1 MLIYGPS
8 PGPIL
13 KGKKETR
20 VKQVKKLLALT
31 LALSMTA
38 GLTACGGGDEGGSTG
53 GESVYRELY
62 SSEVET
68 LNYLYTSFT
77 NDYRMCANMVD
88 CLVEYDPYGVMKPA
102 LAESWEHNEDY
113 TEWTFKIRQGVKW
126 VNAQGE
132 EVADVTAN
140 DWVSAAKWVNDAAN
154 NSSNQYM
161 YNGIVKN
168 AQEYFNYTAYL
179 LESENGTK
187 TTDAD
192 GNPIEPVPEVSF
204 DDVGVKA
211 VDDYTLV
218 YTMASPCTYFPSVL
232 SYTTYMPVYGPFLE
246 EQGEMF
252 GVDNQ
257 SVLYNGAY
265 IMSEFEPQN
274 HRTLVKN
281 PTYWDKDNVFID
293 KLEFRYNASATTLG
307 PESFLRGEVDYAE
320 LDASLLS
327 AWQSDPEKQN
337 QLSASRPSVA
347 FSYFFCFNF
356 EPRFDE
362 SLDPDN
368 WTLAVNNENF
378 RQSIFHALDRVN
390 ALEVVEPNTPE
401 NLLNNTITP
410 ATFTEA
416 AGLDYTQYPA
426 LKAISDG
433 DSFDEATALD
443 YKAKAVEELTAAG
456 ASFPIQMYMRY
467 NPATTNWDKEC
478 QVIEQQLE
486 GLLGTDYID
495 VVVEAGPSTNFLS
508 MVRRTGD
515 YGFMKCNWGADY
527 ADPQTWTDPFKSQD
541 NSYNF
546 MAQDPNLEIGQKPC
560 TNKSPETQALM
571 EEYYAL
577 IDAAKA
583 ITNDDEARYTAF
595 AEAEAFL
602 IEHAIVVPFSISS
615 SGYVA
620 TRLNVFEAQYAPYG
634 MALQCFKFQKL
645 REEPMGL
652 EEFNSLYD
660 QWLKDRTA
668 AIAAADAE

>member
-1 MLIYGPS
+1 M
-8 PGPIL
+8 
-13 KGKKETR
+13 KR
-20 VKQVKKLLALT
+20 VKKLLALT

-38 GLTACGGGDEGGSTG
+38 GLAACGGEGGSAA
-53 GESVYRELY
+53 GESVYRQLY
-62 SSEVET
+62 ASEVET
-68 LNYLYTSFT
+68 LNYLYTANT
-77 NDYRMCANMVD
+77 NDYQMCANMVD
-88 CLVEYDPYGVMKPA
+88 CLVEYDPYGVMQPA

-113 TEWTFKIRQGVKW
+113 TQWTFQIRQGVKW

-132 EVADVTAN
+132 EVADVTAH
-140 DWVSAAKWVNDAAN
+140 DWVSSAKWVNDAAN
-154 NSSNQYM
+154 SSSNQYM

-179 LESENGTK
+179 LESENGAK

-218 YTMASPCTYFPSVL
+218 YTMVSPCTYFPSVL

-246 EQGEMF
+246 EQGDMF

-327 AWQSDPEKQN
+327 AWQNDPEKQN

-356 EPRFDE
+356 EPRFDA

-368 WTLAVNNENF
+368 WMLAVNNENF

-401 NLLNNTITP
+401 NLLSNTITP

-433 DSFDEATALD
+433 DSFDEAAALD

-486 GLLGTDYID
+486 GLLGADYID

-527 ADPQTWTDPFKSQD
+527 ADPQTWTDPFKAQD

-546 MAQDPNLEIGQKPC
+546 MAQDPDLQIGQEPC

-583 ITNDDEARYTAF
+583 ITTDDEARYTAF

-602 IEHAIVVPFSISS
+602 IEHAIVIPFSISS
-615 SGYVA
+615 SAGYVA

-634 MALQCFKFQKL
+634 MALQSFKFQKL

-668 AIAAADAE
+668 AITAADAE